1 MLKLKLQ
8 YFGHLMW
15 RTGSLEKTLML
26 GRIED
31 RRRDRGWDGWMT
43 SPTWWTWVWARSR
56 SWCWIGKPGVLQSRG
71 VTKSW
76 TQLSGWTEHI
86 IHSTFVQIQR
96 MHRVLQVALVV
107 TNSVA
112 NAGDIR
118 NTGSIPG
125 SGRYLGGQYSNPLQ
139 YSCLMSPVDRGAWW
153 ITVHGV
159 TKNCTRL
166 RDLANTHA

>member
-1 MLKLKLQ
+1 MYNRLSWWLSGKAMQEMGDQSLGQ
-8 YFGHLMW
+8 GDP
-15 RTGSLEKTLML
+15 LEKEMVTHSSVLAWEITWTEAS
-26 GRIED
+26 GR
-31 RRRDRGWDGWMT
+31 
-43 SPTWWTWVWARSR
+43 
-56 SWCWIGKPGVLQSRG
+56 LQSRG

-96 MHRVLQVALVV
+96 MHRVLQVALAVM
-107 TNSVA
+107 NSVA